1 MPPKGGIRARPAARL
16 GRGLR
21 RPAAAPGGGA
31 AGPPRLRSISGA
43 DWLAKGLTVFSGLY
57 WDQPSKWVGRVVR
70 LTSEELEPYLVVSVE
85 GTQSEALLKYISGSE
100 RKELKVHLCGDPCE
114 ALRWQDGL
122 AHLESIEEVPVPL
135 EGWMQNLVAVKG
147 TPGEGVDELEKV
159 RKESVEAAQK
169 RLEEVEKERQEKDGD
184 GKKAK
189 KKEKRRRSSS
199 SSRKDRLKVKSRKGL
214 GELFSHTGLDPD
226 VRTRK
231 RFLRKARKKMK
242 KRKRGARRKVKQILF
257 KQQWIKR
264 RRRRGHGGFGEEQAF
279 HRRQWS
285 QELAEEL
292 PGTLSAGWLLAVQDH
307 LLLHRGEVEEEEE
320 GRLPTVATRYVR
332 QVLLEK
338 MSPPM
343 RRESLNLGRAL
354 DLLLAG
360 RPSECADVL
369 VQRLKAL
376 ELVATGVHFS
386 IANKVELIGSDRSY
400 AAAPSE
406 TLDAARRAA
415 AEEKLVQK
423 TSKGATRWD
432 NPPPKGDGKGKK
444 GDGKKGKQKDG
455 KQKGDAKG
463 GAKAGE
469 KDS

>member
-1 MPPKGGIRARPAARL
+1 MRGLPPIRAKEDQLRNLEERKVREGTEEGGEEWELRIALVKSGVRPLHRLGGPKRSLRQRSWRRRLWRKWTRRPVVRCALQPSLSHLLEGEREVEKEERKVGHDLLRWGEEGQSLRLGDLHVEVVGKGPSRRGLKEEAAAPHVGERIEERKSFRETRTWEDWGGTTSMPPKGGIRARPAARL

-70 LTSEELEPYLVVSVE
+70 LTSKELEPYLVVSVE

-169 RLEEVEKERQEKDGD
+169 RLEEVEKERKEKEGD

-226 VRTRK
+226 VRNRK

-242 KRKRGARRKVKQILF
+242 KRKRG
-257 KQQWIKR
+257 
-264 RRRRGHGGFGEEQAF
+264 RGGKSSKSSSSSSGSRGGGEEATGGLARSRLF
-279 HRRQWS
+279 TEDS
-285 QELAEEL
+285 GVQELVEEL
-292 PGTLSAGWLLAVQDH
+292 PGTLSAGWL
-307 LLLHRGEVEEEEE
+307 
-320 GRLPTVATRYVR
+320 
-332 QVLLEK
+332 
-338 MSPPM
+338 
-343 RRESLNLGRAL
+343 
-354 DLLLAG
+354 
-360 RPSECADVL
+360 
-369 VQRLKAL
+369 
-376 ELVATGVHFS
+376 
-386 IANKVELIGSDRSY
+386 
-400 AAAPSE
+400 
-406 TLDAARRAA
+406 
-415 AEEKLVQK
+415 
-423 TSKGATRWD
+423 
-432 NPPPKGDGKGKK
+432 
-444 GDGKKGKQKDG
+444 
-455 KQKGDAKG
+455 
-463 GAKAGE
+463 
-469 KDS
+469 